1 MTINHSLTKP
11 TDDLVTNMQ
20 CVELWRAVILQAILD
35 LKNNGHKV
43 MDKVNRIK
51 AILWIN
57 LNRKDF
63 IDVCQMANMNPQ
75 SVYNYK
81 LKILQK
87 TKEILPFMKIETRKL
102 KDLIPSKYNPRK
114 ATKQQEK
121 ALLTTS

>member
-35 LKNNGHKV
+35 LKNNGHKI

-87 TKEILPFMKIETRKL
+87 QK
-102 KDLIPSKYNPRK
+102 KYYP
-114 ATKQQEK
+114 
-121 ALLTTS
+121 L

>member
-63 IDVCQMANMNPQ
+63 IDVCHMADMNPQ

-87 TKEILPFMKIETRKL
+87 QK
-102 KDLIPSKYNPRK
+102 KYYP
-114 ATKQQEK
+114 
-121 ALLTTS
+121 L